1 MKKIH
6 KIGVISIL
14 IITLVV
20 VGVLPSGVA
29 LADQASHTTK
39 FHFSSLNENDYPLKD
54 GFVLS
59 IHMNGPNY
67 FEKKEFQLH
76 GAKPDTEFFIYRV
89 FGIDLFIPGIGNVP
103 AGTPLP
109 SGESFWTDKH
119 GNGHIITSMAPNAPT
134 LLLAKSYG
142 IDPLPI
148 PISNLLSD
156 GQLGPGKNGVP
167 AYMSEEYTIYLD
179 FKWTP

>member
-6 KIGVISIL
+6 KVSIIAVL
-14 IITLVV
+14 VITLVV
-20 VGVLPSGVA
+20 VSLFPSGVA
-29 LADQASHTTK
+29 FADQASHTVK
-39 FHFSSLNENDYPLKD
+39 FHFSSLNQDDYPLTI

-59 IHMNGPNY
+59 IHMNGPVY

-89 FGIDLFIPGIGNVP
+89 FGVDLLIPGIGVVP

-109 SGESFWTDKH
+109 SGDSFRTDKH
-119 GNGHIITSMAPNAPT
+119 GNGHIITNMPPDAPM
-134 LLLAKSYG
+134 LQLAKSYG
-142 IDPLPI
+142 MANV

-156 GQLGPGKNGVP
+156 GRLEEGGVP
-167 AYMSEEYTIYLD
+167 AYVSEERTISLD

>member
-6 KIGVISIL
+6 KIS
-14 IITLVV
+14 IITVIVIALAV
-20 VGVLPSGVA
+20 VGLLPSGVA
-29 LADQASHTTK
+29 FADQTSHTVK
-39 FHFSSLNENDYPLKD
+39 FHFSSLNQNNYPLKD

-59 IHMNGPNY
+59 IHMNGPVY
-67 FEKKEFQLH
+67 FEKKVFQLR

-89 FGIDLFIPGIGNVP
+89 FGIDLFIPGTGLVP

-109 SGESFWTDKH
+109 AGDSFWTDKD
-119 GNGHIITSMAPNAPT
+119 GNGHIITSMPPDAPM
-134 LLLAKSYG
+134 LQLAKSYG
-142 IDPLPI
+142 IDHL

-156 GQLGPGKNGVP
+156 GRLEEGGVP
-167 AYMSEEYTIYLD
+167 AYMSEEHIIYLD

>member
-1 MKKIH
+1 MKKILALISVLAV
-6 KIGVISIL
+6 IGVLL
-14 IITLVV
+14 I
-20 VGVLPSGVA
+20 PSGVA
-29 LADQASHTTK
+29 FADQASHTVK
-39 FHFSSLNENDYPLKD
+39 YNFSSLNQDDYPLKD

-59 IHMNGPNY
+59 IHMNGPVY

-89 FGIDLFIPGIGNVP
+89 FGIDLFIPGIGLIP

-109 SGESFWTDKH
+109 AGDSFWTDEH
-119 GNGHIITSMAPNAPT
+119 GNGHLITNMPPDADM
-134 LLLAKSYG
+134 LKLAKYFG
-142 IDPLPI
+142 IDHL

-156 GQLGPGKNGVP
+156 GRLEEGGVP
-167 AYMSEEYTIYLD
+167 AYMSEEHIIYLD

>member
-1 MKKIH
+1 M
-6 KIGVISIL
+6 
-14 IITLVV
+14 V

-29 LADQASHTTK
+29 FADQASHTTK
-39 FHFSSLNENDYPLKD
+39 FHLSSLNQGNYPLKE

-59 IHMNGPNY
+59 IHMNGPVN

-89 FGIDLFIPGIGNVP
+89 FGIDLFIPGIGHVP

-109 SGESFWTDKH
+109 SGESFWTNKH
-119 GNGHIITSMAPNAPT
+119 GNGHIITNMPPDADSLI
-134 LLLAKSYG
+134 LLKILG
-142 IDPLPI
+142 IDHL
-148 PISNLLSD
+148 PISNLISD
-156 GQLGPGKNGVP
+156 GRLEEGGVP
-167 AYMSEEYTIYLD
+167 AYISEEQTIYLD